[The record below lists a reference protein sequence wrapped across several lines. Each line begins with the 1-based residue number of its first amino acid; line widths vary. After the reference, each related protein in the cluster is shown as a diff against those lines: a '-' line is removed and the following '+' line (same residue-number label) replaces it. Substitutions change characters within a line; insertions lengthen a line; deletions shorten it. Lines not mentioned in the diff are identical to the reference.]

1 MALRLEDKK
10 ALVAEVAEVAA
21 SAHSAVAAEYRG
33 LTVSEM
39 TELRKQARE
48 GGVYLRVVK
57 NTLARRAVEGTD
69 FECMQAGLEGP
80 LVLAFSQ
87 EDPGAAARVVKAF
100 AKDHEKLVAR
110 LVSIGGELLPAA
122 DLERLATLPT
132 LDEARAMLLGVMK
145 APAGKL
151 VRTLAE
157 PAAALAR
164 VIAARRDQQAA

>member
-1 MALRLEDKK
+1 
-10 ALVAEVAEVAA
+10 
-21 SAHSAVAAEYRG
+21 
-33 LTVSEM
+33 
-39 TELRKQARE
+39 
-48 GGVYLRVVK
+48 
-57 NTLARRAVEGTD
+57 
-69 FECMQAGLEGP
+69 

-132 LDEARAMLLGVMK
+132 QDEARAMLLGVMK

>member
-10 ALVAEVAEVAA
+10 ALVAEVAQVAA

-33 LTVSEM
+33 LTVTEM

-69 FECMQAGLEGP
+69 FECMQEGFQGP
-80 LVLAFSQ
+80 LILAFSQ

-100 AKDHEKLVAR
+100 AKDHDKLVTR
-110 LVSIGGELLPAA
+110 LVSVGGELLPAA
-122 DLERLATLPT
+122 DLDRLASLPT
-132 LDEARAMLLGVMK
+132 LDEARAMLLGVFQ
-145 APAGKL
+145 APASKL